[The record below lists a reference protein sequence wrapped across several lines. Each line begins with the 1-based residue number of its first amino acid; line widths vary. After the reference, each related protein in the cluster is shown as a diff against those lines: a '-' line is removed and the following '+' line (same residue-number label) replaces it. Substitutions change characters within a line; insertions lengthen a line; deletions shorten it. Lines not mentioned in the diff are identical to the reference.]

1 MITMQT
7 RRIQTTLQQRT
18 SKSGAFTQKGLNNDK
33 RNTLEKL
40 YVVDG
45 RSVMGMFSLNLTA
58 PVTIEYDSEDDK
70 AIEQFEK
77 EIAEFLH

>member
-1 MITMQT
+1 MTKEILLKNFEDLNKFGRITAKVPFDITAKQY
-7 RRIQTTLQQRT
+7 R
-18 SKSGAFTQKGLNNDK
+18 
-33 RNTLEKL
+33 

-45 RSVMGMFSLNLTA
+45 R

>member
-1 MITMQT
+1 MTKEILLKNFEDLNKFGRITAKTPFDITAKQY
-7 RRIQTTLQQRT
+7 R
-18 SKSGAFTQKGLNNDK
+18 
-33 RNTLEKL
+33 